1 MSPPFAKE
9 TALGL
14 ASLKNG
20 ATVEGPAAQWLEQFG
35 AAFKSAL
42 HTALP

>member
-20 ATVEGPAAQWLEQFG
+20 ATVEGPV
-35 AAFKSAL
+35 
-42 HTALP
+42 PNR